1 MKPLEESASSGKFFK
16 HFDHRN
22 NRFIIFCR
30 EARQGRGEPQQNPI
44 CNLNISLPEE
54 INPEPGNVSDQELL
68 AIQSKYSFLREAG
81 YGKFDTIHRAD
92 LR

>member
-1 MKPLEESASSGKFFK
+1 MASFK
-16 HFDHRN
+16 LGYEINFD
-22 NRFIIFCR
+22 FSR
-30 EARQGRGEPQQNPI
+30 EARQGRGEVQQNPI

-92 LR
+92 LRYFLAAD